1 MSRRCLLAAALVLSC
16 AAWMAPVR
24 TEAAPPMC
32 SDAYCCLATSTP
44 TTKCNNNGHPGT
56 CANWFLLHICQ

>member
-1 MSRRCLLAAALVLSC
+1 
-16 AAWMAPVR
+16 
-24 TEAAPPMC
+24 MC

-56 CANWFLLHICQ
+56 CANWFLLHICM